1 MGRNIVIE
9 RVCRS
14 ITISWLDNSNES
26 RARPGSLLLAFRVT
40 VSLAQRRFIRINS
53 PINARPFF
61 NFITNVSL
69 PMIPPPSPPFI
80 SLRPHPDSFGFP
92 LLSPPPSLQL
102 FRSILSSFEFFHSP
116 TDRDY
121 PFDSIHLWPFIPLR
135 SFSFS
140 WSSVGDLLP
149 FFFQALFFLIL
160 EIRYTFL
167 RYTPFLCALFRL
179 FQHLPNF

>member
-26 RARPGSLLLAFRVT
+26 RARPGSLLLAIRVT

-80 SLRPHPDSFGFP
+80 SLRPHPDSIRKSIPLVISLWFP
-92 LLSPPPSLQL
+92 FAFVPPSLQL
-102 FRSILSSFEFFHSP
+102 FRSILSSFEFFRPFHSP

-121 PFDSIHLWPFIPLR
+121 PFDSIHL
-135 SFSFS
+135 
-140 WSSVGDLLP
+140 
-149 FFFQALFFLIL
+149 
-160 EIRYTFL
+160 
-167 RYTPFLCALFRL
+167 
-179 FQHLPNF
+179 